1 MIIVTTDI
9 IRGGNNFG
17 DTFDVNTID
26 EAIFILENSFSL
38 TNVNVI
44 KNYKLNTLNVVKGN
58 NTWGAIFLNNE
69 NEVDICENKL
79 VERCEFNDNL
89 GHKDFV

>member
-44 KNYKLNTLNVVKGN
+44 KNYKLKFILLHTYKLNCHVLNLKNFAPLFANSIISSSDNT
-58 NTWGAIFLNNE
+58 I
-69 NEVDICENKL
+69 
-79 VERCEFNDNL
+79 
-89 GHKDFV
+89 